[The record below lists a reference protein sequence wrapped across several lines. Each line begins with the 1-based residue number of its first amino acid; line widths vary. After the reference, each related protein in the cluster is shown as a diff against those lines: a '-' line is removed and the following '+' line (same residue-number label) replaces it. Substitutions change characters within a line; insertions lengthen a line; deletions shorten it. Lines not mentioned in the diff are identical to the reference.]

1 MAILTLICSLTFGII
16 SFYMWLVDDAEFRD
30 IGLATA
36 LCLLFLI
43 ISKLECK

>member
-1 MAILTLICSLTFGII
+1 MAILTFICSVTFGII
-16 SFYMWLVDDAEFRD
+16 SFYMWLDDAEFRD